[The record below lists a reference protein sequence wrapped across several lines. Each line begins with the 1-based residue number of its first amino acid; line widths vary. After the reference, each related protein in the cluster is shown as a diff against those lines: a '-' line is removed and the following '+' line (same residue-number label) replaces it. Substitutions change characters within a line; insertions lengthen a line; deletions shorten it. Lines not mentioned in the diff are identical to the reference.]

1 VSRARRNL
9 LLLLAAAVALCAL
22 PLLLAPSAGFVG
34 TDNQATE
41 AIGEL
46 APDYQPWAE
55 PLLQPDARQER
66 LLFAAQGAAGL
77 TFIGYYLISRRRRR
91 KSSSADAA

>member
-1 VSRARRNL
+1 MNRTRRN
-9 LLLLAAAVALCAL
+9 LLLLAAAVVICAL
-22 PLLLAPSAGFVG
+22 PLLLTPSAGFVG

-55 PLLQPDARQER
+55 PLLQPGAEAER
-66 LLFAAQGAAGL
+66 LLFAAQATAGL
-77 TFIGYYLISRRRRR
+77 TFIGYYLIGRHRRR
-91 KSSSADAA
+91 KSSAADAA